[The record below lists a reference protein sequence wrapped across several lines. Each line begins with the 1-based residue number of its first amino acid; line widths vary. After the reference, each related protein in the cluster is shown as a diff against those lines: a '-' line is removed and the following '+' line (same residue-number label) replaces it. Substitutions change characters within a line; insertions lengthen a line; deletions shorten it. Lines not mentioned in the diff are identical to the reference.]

1 MISIVRGAEEAA
13 GSVDHLDETDHALAG
28 VRFLLRLPESTET
41 EGVLN
46 LAEFRGGQ
54 GARSLDQ
61 VVPGHDGQPRA
72 RGKARTREG
81 EPEHAFKGQSFH
93 VAYCHFDA
101 QAGDVD
107 TRWSDDL
114 HYPDPGRVVS
124 RQQHDRPPL
133 VELHPPDF
141 ATLHMSS

>member
-1 MISIVRGAEEAA
+1 VAA
-13 GSVDHLDETDHALAG
+13 
-28 VRFLLRLPESTET
+28 STET

-54 GARSLDQ
+54 NARLLDQ
-61 VVPGHDGQPRA
+61 VVPGQCGQPRA
-72 RGKARTREG
+72 RGKARTRER
-81 EPEHAFKGQSFH
+81 EPQHPFKGQSFH
-93 VAYCHFDA
+93 GAYCHLDA
-101 QAGDVD
+101 PAGDVD
-107 TRWSDDL
+107 TRWSNDL

-124 RQQHDRPPL
+124 RQQYDRPPL